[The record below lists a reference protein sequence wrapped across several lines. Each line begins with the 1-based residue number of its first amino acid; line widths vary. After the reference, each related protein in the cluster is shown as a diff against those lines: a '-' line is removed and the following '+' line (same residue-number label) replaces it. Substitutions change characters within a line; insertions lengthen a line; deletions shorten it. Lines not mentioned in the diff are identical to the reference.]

1 MKKTILLLSLIVFA
15 CGKSIT
21 NKDRVM
27 QAAQAYLKITDAQS
41 IQFSKLDS
49 VSDYADGVLRQ
60 IAETQR
66 QLLLKQ
72 DTVENQKKYNALLT
86 LPKTKYY
93 VINYINKSKNATTNG
108 WQMLVMDT
116 TFTVKTATNDG
127 K

>member
-15 CGKSIT
+15 CSKSVT

-27 QAAQAYLKITDAQS
+27 QAAQVYLKITDAQS

-72 DTVENQKKYNALLT
+72 DTVENQKKYDALLT
-86 LPKTKYY
+86 SPKTKYY

>member
-1 MKKTILLLSLIVFA
+1 MKKNILVLSLFVFA
-15 CGKSIT
+15 CSKPIS
-21 NKDRVM
+21 NKDKVM
-27 QAAQAYLKITDAQS
+27 QAAQTYLKITDAQN
-41 IQFSKLDS
+41 IEFSKLDS
-49 VSDYADGVLRQ
+49 VIDYADDVLRQ

-72 DTVENQKKYNALLT
+72 DTVENQKKYNNLLA

-93 VINYINKSKNATTNG
+93 VINYINKSIDASTKG

-116 TFTVKTATNDG
+116 TFKVKTATNDG